1 MEEATYNNASKAI
14 IITTTLTILIAGAE
28 IANALRYYE
37 TGMNLLDIASYVQ
50 ANPWFFGFTFIF
62 INLVMLPGAL
72 LLYKSNGINIK
83 KEIFEK
89 ETLACDILWGIL
101 LMVLAAVADLA
112 FQLINLGRTNLAF
125 NGGRLS
131 LGMAILYF
139 FSLVPISGIC
149 KEIYFRGFAKHFCG
163 SVFGETCAFL
173 LFNML
178 FGLLDWYNMGYSFVL
193 GLICIWGYRKR
204 KHLIVPMIIHG
215 GVNLIGIVYM
225 LVMQSI

>member
-1 MEEATYNNASKAI
+1 MEEATYNNARKAI
-14 IITTTLTILIAGAE
+14 FITTTLTILIAGAE
-28 IANALRYYE
+28 FANALRYYE

-101 LMVLAAVADLA
+101 LMVLAVVADLA

-131 LGMAILYF
+131 LGIAILYL